1 MGDGQPLQYPGRLA
15 SRPSS
20 LFSFLP
26 EPAVSVSIFDS
37 FLTTSEIIQVF
48 DDAPV
53 LQAMLRFE
61 VALAEAQA
69 EEGVIPAEAARVI
82 ARHGDIA
89 DYDVQAII
97 VASRRA
103 GSMAI
108 PLVKALTKAVGE
120 DDESAATHVHW
131 GSTSQ
136 DVIDTGMVLATR
148 DALRLIDGALLSLA
162 GRLLDL
168 ADQHLHTPVLAR
180 TLMQPAQVTSLGC
193 KFTTWAAPLVRARRH
208 LKEAADRA
216 LQLQL
221 GGAVGTLAVMGDK
234 GPAVARRVA
243 AELGL
248 RAPDAAWH
256 TQRDEWV
263 RLGLEVAVLAGSL
276 GKLATDFSLMA
287 QGEIAELAEPAGA
300 GRGGST
306 AMPHKRNP
314 VSCMTALAAAGRVPQ
329 RAAALLANM
338 GQQHERGL
346 GNWQAELAE
355 WPGLFI
361 STHGALEAMREAI
374 EGLHIDTARMQR
386 NIDALQGLV
395 YAEAVSVYLASAVGK
410 PQAHKLMEELTG
422 RAVSEARPLGDVVAE
437 AVRGDAQLADKLD
450 LARLQALFDPRIAN
464 ANAAELAREQI
475 PQLRTA
481 LSLD

>member
-1 MGDGQPLQYPGRLA
+1 M
-15 SRPSS
+15 
-20 LFSFLP
+20 
-26 EPAVSVSIFDS
+26 SVSIFDS
-37 FLTTSEIIQVF
+37 FLTTSDIIAVF
-48 DDAPV
+48 DDAAV
-53 LQAMLRFE
+53 LQEMLRFE
-61 VALAEAQA
+61 VALSQAQA
-69 EEGVIPAEAARVI
+69 AEGIIPAEAASVI

-89 DYDVQAII
+89 GYDVQAII

-108 PLVKALTKAVGE
+108 PLVKALTQAVQN
-120 DDESAATHVHW
+120 DDPGAATHVHW

-148 DALRLIDGALLSLA
+148 RALELIDESLLALCT
-162 GRLLDL
+162 RLLDL
-168 ADQHLHTPVLAR
+168 AGQHLHTPVLAR
-180 TLMQPAQVTSLGC
+180 TLMQPAQVTSLGF
-193 KFTTWAAPLVRARRH
+193 KFTAWAAPLVRARRH
-208 LKEAADRA
+208 LKAAAEQA

-221 GGAVGTLAVMGDK
+221 GGAVGTLAVMGEK

-248 RAPDAAWH
+248 KTPEAAWH

-263 RLGLEVAVLAGSL
+263 RLGMEVAVLAGSL

-287 QGEIAELAEPAGA
+287 QGEIAELSEPAGA

-314 VSCMTALAAAGRVPQ
+314 VSCMTALAAATRAPQ
-329 RAAALLANM
+329 RAAALLAAM
-338 GQQHERGL
+338 GQEHERGL

-361 STHGALEAMREAI
+361 STHGALAAMREAMA
-374 EGLHIDTARMQR
+374 GVHVDTDRMQR

-395 YAEAVSVYLASAVGK
+395 YAEAVSIYLAAAIGK
-410 PQAHKLMEELTG
+410 PQAHTLLEDLTKQ
-422 RAVSEARPLGDVVAE
+422 AVAQGRPLGEVVTE
-437 AVRGDAQLADKLD
+437 AVRQDEQLHSRLD
-450 LARLQALFDPRIAN
+450 LAALRALFDPRVAN
-464 ANAAELAREQI
+464 ANAAELARAQMAH
-475 PQLRTA
+475 LRQA
-481 LSLD
+481 LVSF